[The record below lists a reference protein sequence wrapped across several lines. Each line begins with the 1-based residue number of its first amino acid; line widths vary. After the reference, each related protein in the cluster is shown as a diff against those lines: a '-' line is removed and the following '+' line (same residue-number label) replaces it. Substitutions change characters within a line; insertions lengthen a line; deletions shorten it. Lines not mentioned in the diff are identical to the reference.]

1 MDRFRL
7 SLSASIALLSLSH
20 FTAGAATITSTTTA
34 GIDLPPEAIGYYI
47 HDSLGTV
54 TGAYGYCCHP
64 SRTESCALATE
75 CRDGTIK
82 GPDHTSSC
90 ENCVTV
96 SVYESIRLVPPS
108 VKFVQCLS
116 NWPALTLYRHLPS
129 RKTTSIGITSM
140 PHNATITTSPD
151 VTTTSTSSIKSPGS
165 ITAAPI
171 APSGPNTPTSS
182 PGDLSDKSPD
192 EKKSEAAKISS
203 IIIGIILFIA
213 IVILGLL
220 LGRSKWNKP
229 ASQDSLSK
237 LHEAEGSNG
246 LVPAPTRRITSRRGS
261 QRSHT
266 SRDGFISFEDLS
278 PSCRYSPAQ
287 ELPTVVEERYQQ
299 LSTTSSPISPCL
311 LSIYTVCLPFPQQFD
326 NIGNIWLLIRSGQA
340 QWDIPS
346 LFYSNIRDNPH
357 NPFPDFTTRLCCIR
371 RLYRAT
377 VDTVDSSQWTRT
389 DGLAKSLLGVQPRLR
404 NGIER
409 TSSQA
414 AGC

>member
-20 FTAGAATITSTTTA
+20 FTAGAATITSTITA
-34 GIDLPPEAIGYYI
+34 GIGLPPEAIGYYI
-47 HDSLGTV
+47 HDSQGTV
-54 TGAYGYCCHP
+54 TVALQLDLYLALDLYTGEHQVPMVIVAIPVELRVAHSQLNVEMLVGALHHP
-64 SRTESCALATE
+64 SGSQKYAFA
-75 CRDGTIK
+75 
-82 GPDHTSSC
+82 
-90 ENCVTV
+90 V

-203 IIIGIILFIA
+203 IIIGIILVIA

-229 ASQDSLSK
+229 ASQDSLHK

-246 LVPAPTRRITSRRGS
+246 LVPVPTRRIASRRGS

-266 SRDGFISFEDLS
+266 SREGFISFEDLS

-287 ELPTVVEERYQQ
+287 ELPAVVEERYQQ
-299 LSTTSSPISPCL
+299 LSTTSSPISPC
-311 LSIYTVCLPFPQQFD
+311 
-326 NIGNIWLLIRSGQA
+326 
-340 QWDIPS
+340 
-346 LFYSNIRDNPH
+346 
-357 NPFPDFTTRLCCIR
+357 TTRTTLFLTLR
-371 RLYRAT
+371 RDCAAFAGYLGSQ
-377 VDTVDSSQWTRT
+377 VDTVGSSQTRT
-389 DGLAKSLLGVQPRLR
+389 GGLAKSLLGVQPRLR
-404 NGIER
+404 IGIER
-409 TSSQA
+409 M
-414 AGC
+414 

>member
-54 TGAYGYCCHP
+54 TAGLISCPGSLHWGTSGAYGYCCHP

-129 RKTTSIGITSM
+129 RKTTSID
-140 PHNATITTSPD
+140 ATITTSPD

-299 LSTTSSPISPCL
+299 LSTTSSPISPCV
-311 LSIYTVCLPFPQQFD
+311 SLP
-326 NIGNIWLLIRSGQA
+326 R
-340 QWDIPS
+340 
-346 LFYSNIRDNPH
+346 
-357 NPFPDFTTRLCCIR
+357 
-371 RLYRAT
+371 
-377 VDTVDSSQWTRT
+377 
-389 DGLAKSLLGVQPRLR
+389 
-404 NGIER
+404 
-409 TSSQA
+409 
-414 AGC
+414 